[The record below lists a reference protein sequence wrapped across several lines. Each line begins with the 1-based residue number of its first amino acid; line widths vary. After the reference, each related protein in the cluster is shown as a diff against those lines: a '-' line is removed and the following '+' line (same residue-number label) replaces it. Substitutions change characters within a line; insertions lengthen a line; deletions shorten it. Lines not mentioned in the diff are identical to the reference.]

1 MIFYN
6 LNDFLRLSAVL
17 NYQLSARTIDWNNVL
32 TIILGE
38 RTILAQDKP
47 IVIEVFK
54 YLNNVYGQRKR
65 QLGPRL
71 ILHPLRSAAL
81 LARVTENP
89 TLVDLMTVLLHDNFE
104 DIKPKNILIANWRKI
119 DSKFQSLLKHISQ
132 PHIKYLMERLEW
144 LTKEPDVSYYQY
156 IGELLDS
163 SSETPEVVR
172 VKLADRLDNTLD
184 MRIEIEDPLLDVDFF
199 EVAFQIMFSSTYTGY
214 KPKLPHPPPAALNGA
229 QRLYQLFKHTILL
242 SLIRQKKSAENDP
255 AALKIFNHL
264 AIASMREAQRIA
276 LHIFGYHE
284 NSTSKIRQLMIETM
298 DYVQNGGI
306 ESITSPSTGA
316 LLDGLFISIFDSP
329 NKKIRLEKL
338 AALYKEKPLMIETA
352 IAFIVIFLSFQ
363 NDSEYYVKGIS
374 PEGIRPE
381 KKNK

>member
-6 LNDFLRLSAVL
+6 LNDFLPLSAVL
-17 NYQLSARTIDWNNVL
+17 NYQLSAKTIDWNNVL

-38 RTILAQDKP
+38 RIIPSQDKQV
-47 IVIEVFK
+47 VIEVFK

-71 ILHPLRSAAL
+71 ILHPLRSTAL

-89 TLVDLMTVLLHDNFE
+89 SLVELMTVLLHDNFE

-119 DSKFQSLLKHISQ
+119 DSKFESLLKNISQ
-132 PHIKYLMERLEW
+132 VDNWYLMERLDW
-144 LTKEPDVSYYQY
+144 LTKEPDVSYHQY
-156 IGELLDS
+156 IGRLLDNS
-163 SSETPEVVR
+163 CKTPEVVR

-184 MRIEIEDPLLDVDFF
+184 MRIEIEDPLQDVDFF
-199 EVAFQIMFSSTYTGY
+199 EVAFQMMFSTIYSGY
-214 KPKLPHPPPAALNGA
+214 KPKLPHPPPAVLNGA
-229 QRLYQLFKHTILL
+229 QRLYQLFKNTILL
-242 SLIRQKKSAENDP
+242 SLVRQKKSAENDP
-255 AALKIFNHL
+255 PALKIFNHL
-264 AIASMREAQRIA
+264 AIASMREAQRTA

-284 NSTSKIRQLMIETM
+284 QSIKKIRQLMIETM
-298 DYVQNGGI
+298 DYVQSGGI
-306 ESITSPSTGA
+306 ESITSPGAGA

-338 AALYKEKPLMIETA
+338 AELYKDKPLMIEAA

-363 NDSEYYVKGIS
+363 NDPEYYVKGIS
-374 PEGIRPE
+374 PEGIKPE
-381 KKNK
+381 NRFK